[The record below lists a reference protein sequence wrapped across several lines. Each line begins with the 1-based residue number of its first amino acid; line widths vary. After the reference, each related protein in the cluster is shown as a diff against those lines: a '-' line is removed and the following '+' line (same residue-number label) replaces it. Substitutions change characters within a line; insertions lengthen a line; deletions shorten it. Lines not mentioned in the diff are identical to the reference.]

1 MKKKKYMPYNHQHK
15 YFFFIGPPALIPV
28 YSQWYIFYFAI
39 RRKKWADLAWM
50 ISFYVRF
57 GLCYIP
63 FLGVSGTIALFMVV
77 RFIESDWF
85 VWVTQMNHIPMNI
98 EYDQNKEWLSTQL
111 IKGIRR
117 ALVGRLPSQV
127 RRLPILQ
134 GGSHYLPTVI
144 EQQLRR
150 PRGY

>member
-28 YSQWYIFYFAI
+28 YSQWYIFCFAI

-77 RFIESDWF
+77 RFIESNLF

-98 EYDQNKEWLSTQL
+98 DYDQNKEWLSTQVP
-111 IKGIRR
+111 IHISD
-117 ALVGRLPSQV
+117 GRNVSPGMDSQRISAFRHWWIV
-127 RRLPILQ
+127 SQ
-134 GGSHYLPTVI
+134 NG
-144 EQQLRR
+144 
-150 PRGY
+150 

>member
-1 MKKKKYMPYNHQHK
+1 MVAASGNIVPQPTGSALLQPISQLLHTPLEQLGMKKKKYMPYNHQHK

-39 RRKKWADLAWM
+39 RHKKWADLAWM

-77 RFIESDWF
+77 W
-85 VWVTQMNHIPMNI
+85 
-98 EYDQNKEWLSTQL
+98 
-111 IKGIRR
+111 
-117 ALVGRLPSQV
+117 
-127 RRLPILQ
+127 
-134 GGSHYLPTVI
+134 
-144 EQQLRR
+144 
-150 PRGY
+150 

>member
-1 MKKKKYMPYNHQHK
+1 MNKVFKRLRRFFPCFGKEEPTEEPQEFICLVPSVGSGNAVCQEEKPEHKMEPAIDNCRETPEIPDTDICQLGMKKKKYMPYNHQHK

-39 RRKKWADLAWM
+39 RHKKWADLAWM

-77 RFIESDWF
+77 
-85 VWVTQMNHIPMNI
+85 
-98 EYDQNKEWLSTQL
+98 
-111 IKGIRR
+111 
-117 ALVGRLPSQV
+117 
-127 RRLPILQ
+127 
-134 GGSHYLPTVI
+134 
-144 EQQLRR
+144 
-150 PRGY
+150 